1 MRRWFEI
8 CAYSPC
14 ELPNGTLDTEAADV
28 GTRPESGEPGIPAV
42 PANSRSTGF
51 THARG
56 LSGSVTGLTQDAS
69 DNAST
74 AGGSRCAPTVRARSF
89 RLEVPCEPVAGALL
103 DAVSGVSAASQQRRR
118 KVVRSFTS
126 VFGVVPTLRPHSVGV
141 RPAVSFDILDLVTV
155 PIRRVP
161 VGRRPSAS
169 WNW

>member
-56 LSGSVTGLTQDAS
+56 LSGSVTGLTQDAA

-89 RLEVPCEPVAGALL
+89 RLEVPCEPVAYALL
-103 DAVSGVSAASQQRRR
+103 DLCTGCDIRMHRKRQRLIPLQ
-118 KVVRSFTS
+118 SFFRCVLEIHTK
-126 VFGVVPTLRPHSVGV
+126 
-141 RPAVSFDILDLVTV
+141 
-155 PIRRVP
+155 
-161 VGRRPSAS
+161 
-169 WNW
+169 